1 MESSKTDCGKI
12 GQDRTELARLARNL
26 TWLILDVDGVLTD
39 GGVFL
44 VGENE
49 EAKRF
54 DIQDGMG
61 ITLARAAGLK
71 IGIITGRQSVVV
83 ERRASELKIDE
94 VLQGYHCKEA
104 ALDLMVEKYNLLP
117 AQIAYVGDDIQDLPV
132 LERVGMPLAVK
143 NARPELLNTCL
154 YVTQA
159 SGGYG
164 AVREIVDWLLELRG
178 QKVAIY
184 EQFSAGRETGQ
195 RDRIDAKE

>member
-1 MESSKTDCGKI
+1 MGSSN
-12 GQDRTELARLARNL
+12 LARIKKFLGKAELIQLAKDL

-44 VGENE
+44 IGEKE

-71 IGIITGRQSVVV
+71 IGIITGRQSAVV
-83 ERRASELKIDE
+83 ERRAAELKIDE
-94 VLQGYHCKEA
+94 VMQGYFYKEE
-104 ALDLMVEKYNLLP
+104 ALDLILEKYNLQP
-117 AQIAYVGDDIQDLPV
+117 AQIAYVGDDIQDIPV

-143 NARPELLNTCL
+143 NARPELLKMCL

-159 SGGYG
+159 AGGYG

-178 QKVAIY
+178 QTLMVYKQLLSESTRV
-184 EQFSAGRETGQ
+184 QT
-195 RDRIDAKE
+195 K